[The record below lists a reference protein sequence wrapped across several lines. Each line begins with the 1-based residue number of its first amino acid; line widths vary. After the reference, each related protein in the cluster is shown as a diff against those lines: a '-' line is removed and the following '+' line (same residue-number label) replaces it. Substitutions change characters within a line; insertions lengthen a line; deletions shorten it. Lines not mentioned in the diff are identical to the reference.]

1 MKLLNK
7 SYALNVCAFF
17 IFTLKS
23 KMRNWKRQV
32 LWYIADWMI
41 ISSIALCKITF
52 GRNDGQMSSSNQLYH
67 SIQLFRFLVVFCFPN
82 ISLCSLEIIFIFQ
95 NMIWFSFF
103 NVWLSETLFGFPTDN
118 IVFKYLF
125 CFLNCHCDL

>member
-1 MKLLNK
+1 
-7 SYALNVCAFF
+7 
-17 IFTLKS
+17 
-23 KMRNWKRQV
+23 MRNRKRQV

-103 NVWLSETLFGFPTDN
+103 TLGFLKLCLVFQRITLFLN
-118 IVFKYLF
+118 I
-125 CFLNCHCDL
+125 CFAF